1 MLIYIAIYIEK
12 FSNKRVKIPKIYK
25 RKPLKVTLYKNQ
37 KEIRLPHIEKVL
49 TVDLAKDKIKAW
61 NIQKEIASNYI
72 GGRGIGVKLLFDMLS
87 PNIDP
92 LSDENILIFATG
104 PVTGTIV
111 PLSGR
116 HVIVSKSPLTGTIFD
131 SSAGGF
137 FGRELRRSGFD
148 VVIIKGVSEKPVYLE
163 IDDGHVDIKDA
174 RDLWGKNVRETTSSL
189 SKDGFKVSCIGKA
202 GEKLILMSSI
212 MSEYTHACG
221 RGGLGAIM
229 GSKKLKAFRVKGS
242 RNINISDEEKMNKY
256 TAESMRLLNASPVAS
271 KGLAYYGTPSLV
283 NLINTM
289 RIMPTDNFRK
299 VHFENAYKVS
309 GEYIAE
315 NYDIKKKTCYNCF
328 IACKREDKKRG
339 IELPEYET
347 IAMFGPNSM
356 NDDIEKIIQANLIC
370 NDYGVDTISAGST
383 VSCYLELEGGN
394 DIETPLKEIVEGGL
408 LSEGSLRYS
417 KSKGKE
423 GASMSVK
430 GLEIPGYDPR
440 GVLGLAL
447 SYATSNR
454 GACHLRAYMV
464 APEILGKP
472 KLIDRLSFSGK
483 SGLIQIFQNIS
494 AGIHSLVMCQFSSF
508 ALSEEEYSNL
518 LSAAVGERYTSEEFI
533 RMGERIYN
541 LERLFNIREDIS
553 YSHDTLPDRFFND
566 DGISKE
572 EFDSVF
578 DEYYVY
584 RGWNKGVP
592 TKERLESL
600 GLKKEAKFLVERDS

>member
-1 MLIYIAIYIEK
+1 
-12 FSNKRVKIPKIYK
+12 
-25 RKPLKVTLYKNQ
+25 
-37 KEIRLPHIEKVL
+37 
-49 TVDLAKDKIKAW
+49 
-61 NIQKEIASNYI
+61 
-72 GGRGIGVKLLFDMLS
+72 
-87 PNIDP
+87 
-92 LSDENILIFATG
+92 
-104 PVTGTIV
+104 
-111 PLSGR
+111 
-116 HVIVSKSPLTGTIFD
+116 
-131 SSAGGF
+131 
-137 FGRELRRSGFD
+137 
-148 VVIIKGVSEKPVYLE
+148 
-163 IDDGHVDIKDA
+163 
-174 RDLWGKNVRETTSSL
+174 
-189 SKDGFKVSCIGKA
+189 
-202 GEKLILMSSI
+202 
-212 MSEYTHACG
+212 
-221 RGGLGAIM
+221 
-229 GSKKLKAFRVKGS
+229 
-242 RNINISDEEKMNKY
+242 
-256 TAESMRLLNASPVAS
+256 
-271 KGLAYYGTPSLV
+271 
-283 NLINTM
+283 
-289 RIMPTDNFRK
+289 
-299 VHFENAYKVS
+299 
-309 GEYIAE
+309 
-315 NYDIKKKTCYNCF
+315 DIKKKTCYNCF

-394 DIETPLKEIVEGGL
+394 DIETPLKEIVEGGP

-423 GASMSVK
+423 GSSMSVK

-518 LSAAVGERYTSEEFI
+518 LSAAVGEKYTSEEFI

-553 YSHDTLPDRFFND
+553 YSQDTLPDRFFND
-566 DGISKE
+566 DGILKE
-572 EFDSVF
+572 EFDSVLN
-578 DEYYVY
+578 EYYVY
-584 RGWNKGVP
+584 RGWNKGIP
-592 TKERLESL
+592 TKEKLDSL
-600 GLKKEAKFLVERDS
+600 GLKKEAKLLVERNS